1 MPPSPPRPR
10 RTARPGHGS
19 GARGP
24 PHSPLIRDLLASG
37 GQAFSFEF
45 MPPKTEAEEHQLWR
59 AIRQLEPLRPT
70 FVSVTYGA
78 GGSTRDR
85 TVRVTGRIAEETTLT
100 PVGHFTAV
108 NHSVAEL
115 RQVIGAYAAVGVRN
129 VLALRGDPPGDPN
142 ADWVPH
148 PDGLS
153 YAADLVR
160 LIRSSGDFC
169 VGVAAFPEKHPRSP
183 DPDTDVRHF
192 VAKCRAGADFAITN
206 MFFYP
211 EDYLRL
217 RDRVAAQGC
226 DVPIIPGI
234 MPVTSLRVIEKAIE
248 LGGCRVPTELWE
260 RLQAVADDR
269 AAVREIGVDYA
280 AGMCER
286 LLAEGVPGLHFYTLN
301 WSRAT
306 REIYQRL
313 GLYERAGRS
322 GSGALPGQSQREF
335 GAHHRVGRLAA
346 GEEAER
352 GQQVG
357 EAGAAV
363 EPPRRGVGV
372 PGRQQ
377 RGPFRPP
384 GGQPQQDPGAD
395 AVALVVRRHV
405 QLRDLERV
413 VEPGR
418 GGSVAAAGGQ
428 RPAHRVVP
436 PLAGRAVEAVAEAG
450 RLAGPVVGDRQRAE
464 PRVSGVPGH
473 DRPAARQQ
481 LGGRP
486 HRRRVHRDQL
496 VEPGGELGRAQLAD
510 GDRSR

>member
-10 RTARPGHGS
+10 RIAGARTAGARTAGARPRH
-19 GARGP
+19 AVGP

-45 MPPKTEAEEHQLWR
+45 MPPKTEAEEQQLWR

-100 PVGHFTAV
+100 PMGHLTAV

-115 RQVIGAYAAVGVRN
+115 RQVIGSYAEVGVRN

-142 ADWVPH
+142 ADWIPH

-153 YAADLVR
+153 YAAELVR
-160 LIRSSGDFC
+160 LVRSVGDFC

-183 DPDTDVRHF
+183 DPETDVRWF
-192 VAKCRAGADFAITN
+192 LAKCRAGADFAITN

-217 RDRVAAQGC
+217 RDRVAAQGG

-234 MPVTSLRVIEKAIE
+234 MPITSLRVIEKALE
-248 LGGCRVPTELWE
+248 LGGCRVPVELWE

-286 LLAEGVPGLHFYTLN
+286 
-301 WSRAT
+301 
-306 REIYQRL
+306 
-313 GLYERAGRS
+313 
-322 GSGALPGQSQREF
+322 
-335 GAHHRVGRLAA
+335 RLAD

-357 EAGAAV
+357 EASPAV
-363 EPPRRGVGV
+363 EPPRGGVGV
-372 PGRQQ
+372 PGGQH
-377 RGPFRPP
+377 GGAFRLP
-384 GGQPQQDPGAD
+384 GGQPQQHAGAD
-395 AVALVVRRHV
+395 ASALVVRRHV
-405 QLRDLERV
+405 QLGDLERV
-413 VEPGR
+413 AEPGR
-418 GGSVAAAGGQ
+418 GGRGAAAGDQ
-428 RPAHRVVP
+428 RPADRVVP
-436 PLAGRAVEAVAEAG
+436 PLAGRAVEAVAEAD
-450 RLAGPVVGDRQRAE
+450 RLAGSVLGDRQRAE
-464 PRVSGVPGH
+464 PRVGGVPGH
-473 DRPAARQQ
+473 GRPAARQQ

-496 VEPGGELGRAQLAD
+496 VEPGGELGRAQLGD
-510 GDRSR
+510 GNR